1 MGSLVQIAVN
11 GLAQG
16 SIYALMALAIV
27 VIYNTTETFNFAQG
41 EFVLLAAYVSASL
54 MGIMPW
60 YLAMLVA
67 VAVIALFGAT
77 VFQRVAYWPL
87 RNSTFEFVI
96 VSTLGVSLFL
106 RNMAKI
112 VWGAIARPYPEY
124 FGGVWR
130 VAGVSIVKQ
139 HVLILAMTG
148 GLILL
153 FYLFMMKTTVG
164 AMMRATAQNKQ
175 AATLMGVKVSR
186 MVALTYFFAAL
197 LGSVAGILVAPI
209 FFLTIDMGMATMT
222 KGFAAT
228 IVGGFGS
235 IPGAIVGGL
244 LLGLVEAFAT
254 AFISPVY
261 KDAYTFVTLLA
272 ILVFLP
278 RGIFGERIAEKV

>member
-1 MGSLVQIAVN
+1 MGSLVQIGVN

-16 SIYALMALAIV
+16 SIYALLALAIA

-41 EFVLLAAYVSASL
+41 EFVLLAAYLSASL
-54 MGIMPW
+54 MGVMPW
-60 YLAMLVA
+60 YLGMLVA
-67 VAVIALFGAT
+67 IAAISLFGAT
-77 VFQRVAYWPL
+77 AFQRVAYWPL
-87 RNSTFEFVI
+87 RNATFEFVI

-106 RNMAKI
+106 RNIAKI
-112 VWGAIARPYPEY
+112 IWGAIPRPYPEY
-124 FGGVWR
+124 FGGVWHI
-130 VAGVSIVKQ
+130 AGISLVKQ
-139 HVLILAMTG
+139 HVLILAVTG
-148 GLILL
+148 LLIFL
-153 FYLFMMKTTVG
+153 FYLFMMKTTLG

-175 AATLMGVKVSR
+175 AATLMGVKVNR
-186 MVALTYFFAAL
+186 MVSLTYFFAAL
-197 LGSVAGILVAPI
+197 LGSVAGILIAPI
-209 FFLTIDMGMATMT
+209 YFLTIDMGMATMN

-261 KDAYTFVTLLA
+261 KDAYTFVTLIA